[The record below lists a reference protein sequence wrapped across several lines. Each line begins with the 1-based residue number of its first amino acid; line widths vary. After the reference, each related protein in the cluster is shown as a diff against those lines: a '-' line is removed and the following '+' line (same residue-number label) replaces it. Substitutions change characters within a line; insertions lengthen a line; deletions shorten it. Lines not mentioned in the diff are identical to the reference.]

1 MRGAVYDEGRSATAS
16 AAVPQPAACER
27 SPHLLVACALIGFLG
42 STALLVGNVVGS
54 IVVPNYDWVSDTVS
68 DLAAGPYEMI
78 QDVALYGYAAALGAL
93 AVAAAHDHLGGLRW
107 SGGILCLMLL
117 AAVVTIIGARN
128 EYGDADA
135 GGVVIHIYL
144 VYLLGVLFLLAPL
157 AMGRGMGR
165 VHRVYAYI
173 AYACATLWAIG
184 APVFFMLPTGVDGL
198 FERFLGIVTLVWVT
212 TLCRLFWIRAFAPA
226 PPPWG

>member
-1 MRGAVYDEGRSATAS
+1 VEDLGAPSAS
-16 AAVPQPAACER
+16 ASGSTAARPAGCER
-27 SPHLLVACALIGFLG
+27 SPHLLVACAIVGCLG
-42 STALLVGNVVGS
+42 SIALFVGNVVGS
-54 IVVPNYDWVSDTVS
+54 IVVPNYDWVADTVS
-68 DLAAGPYEMI
+68 DLAAGPYEII

-117 AAVVTIIGARN
+117 AAVVTIVGARN

-135 GGVVIHIYL
+135 EGVVIHIYL

-157 AMGRGMGR
+157 AMGHGLGR

-173 AYACATLWAIG
+173 SYGCASVWALG
-184 APVFFMLPTGVDGL
+184 APLFFMLPTGIDGL
-198 FERFLGIVTLVWVT
+198 FERFLGIVTLTWVLM
-212 TLCRLFWIRAFAPA
+212 LCQVFCVRAFAPT
-226 PPPWG
+226 PPRSS